1 MATLS
6 EDTHSW
12 KAGSIINR
20 DARNTH
26 NGPEVPRYRKKAKRR
41 KTCKGGNPHEFTKFL
56 KHYRG
61 WSDAFDGWDVMA
73 CAVCGK
79 QKWVTKAA

>member
-26 NGPEVPRYRKKAKRR
+26 NGPEVPRYRTKAKRR
-41 KTCKGGNPHEFTKFL
+41 
-56 KHYRG
+56 
-61 WSDAFDGWDVMA
+61 
-73 CAVCGK
+73 
-79 QKWVTKAA
+79 